1 MNLRTTD
8 RFTIADASEIY
19 GVDNWGNGYLGIS
32 ESGDLMVSPTRENG
46 RAIALADVVAD
57 LGRRGVRTPVLL
69 RFPQILDSQV
79 HGVAGAFGTAI
90 AEYDYPEPYLPVFP
104 IKVNHH
110 RGVVQALVSSG
121 WKHRL
126 GLEVGSRPELL
137 AALAT
142 PTAPESLLICNG
154 YKDREYLWA
163 AALATRLG
171 RRVIVVLEKPFEIE
185 PYLELARE
193 QTDLPMIGIRFK
205 LHARGSGLWEK
216 SGGYASKFGL
226 STSQL
231 LETVDRLNAAGLGD
245 RFTLLHF
252 HIGSQITEI
261 RKIKNAI
268 REAARVY
275 AKLRRMGVELEYLDV
290 GGGLGVDYDG
300 SKTSSD
306 ASVNYNV
313 QEYAN
318 DIVFTVK
325 DVCEEEHVPP
335 PKLVSES
342 GRNLV
347 AYHSVL
353 VTDVRDVIR
362 GASPITPAPEG
373 DGDYAQV
380 VEDLGEVL
388 RSIHVKNYRELYHD
402 ALEYRDQLYS
412 MFNLGMIDLRD
423 RAQGESLFW
432 EIAARAVRF
441 SRTAKY
447 QADEFEELEHR
458 MHDKYIVNLSVFQ
471 SLPDAWALDQL
482 FPVVPIRRLNERPSV
497 RATLV
502 DITCDSDGEVDKF
515 VDLRDIKGAL
525 EVHPLREGEEYHLA
539 FLLIGAYQDTMGDVH
554 NLFGK
559 VHEAE
564 VLLDPDSGKAVV
576 RNVRRGAEARHTMGH
591 FGYRETAL
599 VDAVRGIVK
608 ERVASGAIRADDAEG
623 IVKDYEERLARYT
636 YLR

>member
-1 MNLRTTD
+1 MTVRATD
-8 RFTIADASEIY
+8 RFTTADAAEIY
-19 GVDNWGNGYLGIS
+19 GVENWGNGYLGIS
-32 ESGDLMVSPTRENG
+32 ESGNLIVNPTREAG
-46 RAIALADVVAD
+46 RGVVVAEVVAD
-57 LGRRGVRTPVLL
+57 LARRDVQTPVLL
-69 RFPQILDSQV
+69 RFPQILESQV
-79 HGVAGAFGTAI
+79 NGVAGAFGNAI
-90 AEYDYPEPYLPVFP
+90 AEYGYPEPYLPVFP

-110 RGVVQALVSSG
+110 HGVVQALVSAG

-154 YKDREYLWA
+154 YKDHEYLSA

-171 RRVIVVLEKPFEIE
+171 RRVVVVMEKPFELD

-193 QTDLPMIGIRFK
+193 LKDLPMIGIRFK
-205 LHARGSGLWEK
+205 LQARGSGLWEK

-231 LETVDRLNAAGLGD
+231 LETVDRLNEAGLGD

-252 HIGSQITEI
+252 HIGSQVTEI
-261 RKIKNAI
+261 RKIKVAI

-275 AKLRRMGVELEYLDV
+275 AKLRRMGVDLEYLDV
-290 GGGLGVDYDG
+290 GGGLGIDYDG

-353 VTDVRDVIR
+353 VTDVRDVVR
-362 GASPITPAPEG
+362 GGGVIAPDH
-373 DGDYAQV
+373 DGEFAQV
-380 VEDLGEVL
+380 VEDLTETL
-388 RSIHVKNYRELYHD
+388 KLIHVKNFRELYHD

-432 EIAARAVRF
+432 EIARRAVRF
-441 SRTAKY
+441 SRTSKY
-447 QADEFEELEHR
+447 QGDEFEELEHR
-458 MHDKYIVNLSVFQ
+458 MHDKYIINLSVFQ

-482 FPVVPIRRLNERPSV
+482 FPVIPIHRLNERPSV

-515 VDLRDIKGAL
+515 VDLRDIKSAL
-525 EVHPLREGEEYHLA
+525 EVHPLRDGEEYYLA

-564 VLLDPDSGKAVV
+564 VLLDPESGKAVL
-576 RNVRRGAEARHTMGH
+576 RNVRRGAQARDTMGH
-591 FGYRETAL
+591 FGYREERL
-599 VDAVRGIVK
+599 VEAVRGILK
-608 ERVASGAIRADDAEG
+608 ERVATGAVAADEVEG
-623 IVKDYEERLARYT
+623 ILSDYQERLARYT